1 MSPFKKVALLGK
13 GSLGTLVLDE
23 LLKSK
28 FEVTILTRSA
38 KSQSLVGIPPG
49 ATIKE
54 VDYTS
59 LDSLKPALTGHSVVI
74 STLPPGAIAL
84 QKPIIDASIAV
95 GVKRFIP
102 AEFGA
107 MTSDP
112 VGKDLPFHADA
123 VEIHRYLAEVAERG
137 EIEFTVFAV
146 GVFMHLLFTMPL
158 AVDLKG
164 RNVALFDNGEKR
176 FSASRLSTVAKAV
189 VASLGMSEESRNR
202 LLRIHDAVLTQ
213 HKIYEFARKWTPGE
227 DWSEMHLDAE
237 EQVQNALVQLKQRFD
252 PALIPGMFAAAL
264 FSGNYGGEYTNV
276 DNELLGLGS
285 MSDEEVEEFGL
296 GLVEL

>member
-13 GSLGTLVLDE
+13 GSLGTIVLDE
-23 LLKSK
+23 LLNSN

-38 KSQSLVGIPPG
+38 KSNLSNGVPPG

-59 LDSLKPALTGHSVVI
+59 IDSLKRALTGHSVVI
-74 STLPPGAIAL
+74 STLPPGAIPL

-112 VGKDLPFHADA
+112 VGKNLPFHADA
-123 VEIHRYLAEVAERG
+123 VEIHRYLAERAERG
-137 EIEFTVFAV
+137 EIEYTVFAV
-146 GVFMHLLFTMPL
+146 GVFMHFLFCMPL
-158 AVDLKG
+158 AVDFKG
-164 RNVALFDNGEKR
+164 RNVTLFHNGEKK
-176 FSASRLSTVAKAV
+176 FSASRLRTVARAV
-189 VASLGMSEESRNR
+189 VASLEKPEESRNR
-202 LLRIHDAVLTQ
+202 LLRIHDTVLTQ
-213 HKIYEFARKWTPGE
+213 RKIYEFARKWTPRE
-227 DWSEMHLDAE
+227 DWTEMNLDAE
-237 EQVQNALVQLKQRFD
+237 EQIQNALAQLQKGFD
-252 PALIPGMFAAAL
+252 PALISGMFAAAL
-264 FSGNYGGEYTNV
+264 FSGNYGGEYTSV
-276 DNELLGLGS
+276 DNELLGLGL

-296 GLVEL
+296 ALEEL